1 MVFDVKSPILGFEN
15 VTKMKLEKIDDL
27 FMKLYNVDGE
37 VPHFTLVNP
46 FLLRE
51 YEFDVP
57 SSIKIL
63 LDLENAKNLLIAN
76 IMVIQKPIERS
87 TINFLAPLVFNFDNL
102 TMAQV
107 VLDSTQYPMYNLNES
122 IGNYYDK
129 EEAQKGEDSALVR
142 DNTKQ

>member
-76 IMVIQKPIERS
+76 IMVIQKPIENS
-87 TINFLAPLVFNFDNL
+87 IVNLIAPFVFNPANGFCL
-102 TMAQV
+102 QV
-107 VLDSTQYPMYNLNES
+107 TTLPVAQYPQFSKVQPLKEFLSNEILQTLN
-122 IGNYYDK
+122 
-129 EEAQKGEDSALVR
+129 Q
-142 DNTKQ
+142 